1 MSDTSNQPSDPQDL
15 TPPEPLSDDAVSDV
29 ATDETSDID
38 SLISEDA
45 ELPLD
50 GDPSSIPPAT
60 MTAIQVPVYTG
71 ETLIESRQ
79 AADHAGLLVVVTEVE
94 PLEKADIDGTVV
106 AQNPPPGTPVLPG
119 SVVSLDV
126 VHRRSFLTKFGAWL
140 LGGVALLALLALAF
154 LIAADNSDTSVNST
168 TLPPDATTQ
177 NMQTV
182 IDEQAV
188 QIADLEA
195 QVAQLAADLDAA
207 NDRLTGVD
215 ANETALAAE
224 RDAAVAERD
233 AAAGQLNA
241 AVAERDA
248 AVAERDA
255 AVAERDA
262 AVAQLGDLS
271 PVVAMPDF
279 GGLTV
284 AEVDAFAANSN
295 VSVTKINVE
304 QAGADG
310 TKVISQSPATGQ
322 NLVPGSVIVVE
333 VAVAPAN

>member
-15 TPPEPLSDDAVSDV
+15 TPLEPLSDDAVSDL

-45 ELPLD
+45 ELSLD

-94 PLEKADIDGTVV
+94 PLDKADIDGTVV

-207 NDRLTGVD
+207 NDRLAGVD
-215 ANETALAAE
+215 ANETALA
-224 RDAAVAERD
+224 
-233 AAAGQLNA
+233 
-241 AVAERDA
+241 
-248 AVAERDA
+248 AERDA

-304 QAGADG
+304 QADADG